1 MWNRCSVKVV
11 FLLFL
16 LLLKVS
22 QFPHFF
28 LHETFT
34 HDSSYCGLVFYELEH
49 SWALIHS
56 VERYHTG
63 LCASSVSPGPV
74 LLFQMGLPICVLD
87 CFWISHNFQGNVE
100 FIKIVAI
107 LLTNGAPPRTQI
119 ATVCSSLY
127 LVIRLFLMVTSRCR
141 TFVSVFGDRVFLHT
155 TQAGLKLTVY
165 PDAANRSLINL
176 GSQELAPPE

>member
-1 MWNRCSVKVV
+1 MARATADW
-11 FLLFL
+11 
-16 LLLKVS
+16 
-22 QFPHFF
+22 FF
-28 LHETFT
+28 
-34 HDSSYCGLVFYELEH
+34 YVLEH

-63 LCASSVSPGPV
+63 LCASSVSPGST
-74 LLFQMGLPICVLD
+74 LLSQMGLPICVLD

-127 LVIRLFLMVTSRCR
+127 LVIHLFLMVTPRCR
-141 TFVSVFGDRVFLHT
+141 TFVSVFGGRVFLHT
-155 TQAGLKLTVY
+155 TQASLELTMY

-176 GSQELAPPE
+176 GSQEPALPE